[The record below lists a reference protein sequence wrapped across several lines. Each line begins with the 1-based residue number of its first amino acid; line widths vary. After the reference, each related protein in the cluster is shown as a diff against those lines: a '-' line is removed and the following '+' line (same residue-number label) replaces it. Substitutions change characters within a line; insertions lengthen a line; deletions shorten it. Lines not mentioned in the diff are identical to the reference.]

1 MCHTG
6 GLEKFQNVPGIDIG
20 QMRPRSSKFKYA
32 MEELTKKVAPGFQS
46 NKDIN
51 DRINGLSPD
60 TKQCIKNSAQAM
72 KQLEYG
78 HFCSFPP
85 KGKIG
90 MDYIIDHLLIV
101 LCF

>member
-72 KQLEYG
+72 KQLEYLKWGTVG
-78 HFCSFPP
+78 HD
-85 KGKIG
+85 KALEKIEKTKN
-90 MDYIIDHLLIV
+90 
-101 LCF
+101 